1 MVYTKTINL
10 FTMPVIPFPAL
21 ACRVASSHTTVFL
34 QNMSEETN
42 AQNIVAKIKTLSLE
56 SSEY

>member
-1 MVYTKTINL
+1 
-10 FTMPVIPFPAL
+10 
-21 ACRVASSHTTVFL
+21 L

-42 AQNIVAKIKTLSLE
+42 AQNIVAKIKILSLE